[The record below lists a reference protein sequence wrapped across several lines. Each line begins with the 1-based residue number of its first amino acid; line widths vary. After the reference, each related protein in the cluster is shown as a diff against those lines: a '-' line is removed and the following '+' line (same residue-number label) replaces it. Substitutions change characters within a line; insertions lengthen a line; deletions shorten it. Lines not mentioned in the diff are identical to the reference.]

1 MHGIEA
7 TGLFAR
13 HMNTLGSDDA
23 QTIAFKAV
31 NDFAGQIAL
40 GASGLMIEKVRSM
53 AIGSSSTLVHL
64 RVL

>member
-1 MHGIEA
+1 MHGVET

-31 NDFAGQIAL
+31 NDFTGQIAL
-40 GASGLMIEKVRSM
+40 GSIRFDD
-53 AIGSSSTLVHL
+53 
-64 RVL
+64 

>member
-23 QTIAFKAV
+23 QTALKAV

-40 GASGLMIEKVRSM
+40 GGIRLDD
-53 AIGSSSTLVHL
+53 
-64 RVL
+64 